1 MKEKIK
7 SIIAETLELETDVI
21 SDDSKVMD
29 IPEWDSMMF
38 VLILSELQEQLGIT
52 IPLDDALEI
61 ETVSD
66 FYKFL

>member
-52 IPLDDALEI
+52 IPIDDALEI